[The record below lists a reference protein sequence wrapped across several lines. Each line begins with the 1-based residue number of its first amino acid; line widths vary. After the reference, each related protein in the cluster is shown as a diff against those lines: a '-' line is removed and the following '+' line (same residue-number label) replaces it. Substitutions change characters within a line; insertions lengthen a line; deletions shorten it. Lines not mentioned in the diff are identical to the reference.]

1 MNTQKSPMDH
11 FNEVI
16 NQVDKCVPFNP
27 EWNNGTGYLNK
38 ATEDSSLALE
48 KGEMARSLSIDTDH
62 PVLNNRRILFIG
74 VGDGTNV
81 VVFERNCDG
90 ADGVIVSNTPDH
102 LAGFENKTQSHT
114 SFYPETLGLVIEAV
128 RTLPVMLLDLYL
140 LEDGTVLT
148 DKELKIYNGEHGV
161 TAHYLL
167 HRYHAYYQL
176 KKTRIDKLI
185 NANCFHSGSLPD
197 WLVKQS

>member
-74 VGDGTNV
+74 LGDGRNI
-81 VVFERNCDG
+81 VVFERHNNG
-90 ADGVIVSNTPDH
+90 ARGVLVSNSPR
-102 LAGFENKTQSHT
+102 GFSDFEHRTKSHT
-114 SFYPETLGLVIEAV
+114 SFYPES
-128 RTLPVMLLDLYL
+128 LDLIL
-140 LEDGTVLT
+140 NDEVF
-148 DKELKIYNGEHGV
+148 K
-161 TAHYLL
+161 
-167 HRYHAYYQL
+167 
-176 KKTRIDKLI
+176 
-185 NANCFHSGSLPD
+185 
-197 WLVKQS
+197 